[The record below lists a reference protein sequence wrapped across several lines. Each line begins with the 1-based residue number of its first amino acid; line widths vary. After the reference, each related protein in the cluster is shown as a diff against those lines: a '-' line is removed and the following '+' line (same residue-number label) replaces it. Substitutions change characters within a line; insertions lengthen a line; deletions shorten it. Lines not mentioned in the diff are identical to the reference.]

1 MAQFLAGIYL
11 ALIPVLVVWGYFFY
25 KQWDI
30 PLLIVSGLLLLFT
43 GEVVFE
49 IPRFVSLSISYGLK
63 FDFSFV
69 LAIVCTVAG
78 IWGIIRS
85 VKGLMVTILRSDA
98 VLDRWNYVVKQ
109 GAGRGD
115 FVLGTIERAIID
127 TRMPGVGTRREQI
140 AIELFGEKR
149 PFLIVLNTKY
159 KEYKMYINARDFGVD
174 LDVSWY
180 FTASP
185 RFLKRTLS
193 RHATGDPQDLTMR
206 VSLFAQQD
214 ISAFKSITH
223 DRVKQTL
230 DMLLEELNLEP
241 SGLNTGSRGFL
252 SVW

>member
-98 VLDRWNYVVKQ
+98 VLDRWN
-109 GAGRGD
+109 D
-115 FVLGTIERAIID
+115 
-127 TRMPGVGTRREQI
+127 
-140 AIELFGEKR
+140 
-149 PFLIVLNTKY
+149 
-159 KEYKMYINARDFGVD
+159 
-174 LDVSWY
+174 
-180 FTASP
+180 
-185 RFLKRTLS
+185 
-193 RHATGDPQDLTMR
+193 
-206 VSLFAQQD
+206 
-214 ISAFKSITH
+214 
-223 DRVKQTL
+223 
-230 DMLLEELNLEP
+230 
-241 SGLNTGSRGFL
+241 
-252 SVW
+252 